1 LAVVENVALPLQML
15 AHLDTD
21 AIDTLADLKLAF
33 VGMAAAAGRMPSE
46 LSGGMRKRA
55 ALARALALDPE
66 ILFFDE
72 PSALLVVTGSNPC
85 QRTPK
90 RAALKQDAKPASD
103 CQPARFAGSPVI
115 FSVHQNC
122 PGHRAEQPESS
133 P

>member
-1 LAVVENVALPLQML
+1 
-15 AHLDTD
+15 
-21 AIDTLADLKLAF
+21 
-33 VGMAAAAGRMPSE
+33 
-46 LSGGMRKRA
+46 MRKRA